1 MRRILIVEDE
11 ERLCSAIVAYLRS
24 QGVHP
29 IARATARDAVVVLD
43 NDEIDLIVLD
53 LNLVSG
59 DGLDVLRHIRGSSEL
74 ADLPVLA
81 MAAWDM
87 EPASYDYLEP
97 GDYLI
102 KPFDMRFLD
111 IVIRQFIEL
120 PGSQAMCSS
129 NAVVPGIPASE
140 VDDGVER

>member
-11 ERLCSAIVAYLRS
+11 ERLRSAIVAYLRS

-29 IARATARDAVVVLD
+29 IARATVQEAVIAL
-43 NDEIDLIVLD
+43 NTDEVDLIVLD

-59 DGLDVLRHIRGSSEL
+59 DGLDVLRHVRGSSEL

-81 MAAWDM
+81 MSAWDM

-97 GDYLI
+97 GDYLT
-102 KPFDMRFLD
+102 KPFDMRLMD
-111 IVIRQFIEL
+111 MVIRQFIEL
-120 PGSQAMCSS
+120 PRSQPVCTSKA
-129 NAVVPGIPASE
+129 AAPGVPASD
-140 VDDGVER
+140 VDGGL